1 MNNSTK
7 ITGIIPTFNEEL
19 HIEAAIDSLSFVD
32 EILVIDS
39 FSTDKTVQIAKDKG
53 VRVIQREFDDFSSQK
68 NYAIDL
74 ANHSWIFL
82 LDADER
88 VPEKLQS
95 EVLEEVKKP
104 QTHSAYWIRRSNF
117 FMKRRIKYSGWRND
131 KVIRLFK
138 KNECK
143 YNGKL
148 AHEEIQSNGSVSI
161 LKNYLDHYTYK
172 DFNSFIKKKNLY
184 AQLQAKELANRNKKA
199 NILHFIFKPSFRFF
213 KHFILQRGFLDG
225 IEGLFIAT
233 FYAYTIFARYVNLW
247 LINRGLK

>member
-1 MNNSTK
+1 MNKSVQ
-7 ITGIIPTFNEEL
+7 ITGIIPTYNEEL
-19 HIEAAIDSLSFVD
+19 HIESAIDSLAFVD

-39 FSTDKTVQIAKDKG
+39 YSTDKTVELAKAKG
-53 VRVIQREFDDFSSQK
+53 VRIVQRVFDDFSSQK

-74 ANHSWIFL
+74 ASHTWVFL

-88 VPEKLQS
+88 IPVKLQQ
-95 EVLEEVKKP
+95 EVIFEVN
-104 QTHSAYWIRRSNF
+104 QESTSTAYWIRRSNF
-117 FMKRRIKYSGWRND
+117 FMKRRIKYSGWKND

-138 KNECK
+138 KEECK

-148 AHEEIQSNGSVSI
+148 AHEEIHTTGTISI
-161 LKNYLDHYTYK
+161 LNNYLDHYTYK

-184 AQLQAKELANRNKKA
+184 AQLQAQELAKKGQKTTF
-199 NILHFIFKPSFRFF
+199 LHFIFKPSFRFI
-213 KHFILQRGFLDG
+213 KHFILQKGFLDG
-225 IEGLFIAT
+225 IEGFFIAT